1 LSAPVAAGS
10 GCIQSK
16 VNVARCS
23 VGPITTIN
31 VDAGDLDDR
40 GTIGDTVDALVGGNV
55 GNDEL
60 ISKNG
65 DVTFDGGAGNDTIQ
79 PGKGTDSIGGGI
91 GADTVTYADRGT
103 EEAVTVDID
112 GAADD
117 GNVDDLG
124 TGGGDNVLTDMERI
138 VGGAGGD
145 DLRGSSI
152 ANRLTGGGGPDE
164 LRGLGGIDTILA
176 AGDGQID
183 NVLCGGGS
191 ADHAFA
197 DPTDT
202 VATSG
207 PERCEL
213 VN

>member
-1 LSAPVAAGS
+1 M
-10 GCIQSK
+10 
-16 VNVARCS
+16 
-23 VGPITTIN
+23 
-31 VDAGDLDDR
+31 
-40 GTIGDTVDALVGGNV
+40 
-55 GNDEL
+55 
-60 ISKNG
+60 
-65 DVTFDGGAGNDTIQ
+65 
-79 PGKGTDSIGGGI
+79 
-91 GADTVTYADRGT
+91 TYADRGT

-124 TGGGDNVLTDMERI
+124 TGGGDNVQTDMERI

-145 DLRGSSI
+145 SLLVKAASPTGSRVAAVRTSFE
-152 ANRLTGGGGPDE
+152 DS
-164 LRGLGGIDTILA
+164 GGIDTILA